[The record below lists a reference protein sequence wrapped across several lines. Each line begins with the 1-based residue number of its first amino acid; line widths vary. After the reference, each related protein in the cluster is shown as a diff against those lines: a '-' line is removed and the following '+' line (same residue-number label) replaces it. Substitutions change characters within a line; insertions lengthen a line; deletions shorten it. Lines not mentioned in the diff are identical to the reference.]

1 MLKEEKNDQMIIY
14 KDNNGETKVDV
25 KLYDE
30 TVWLSLG
37 QLVTLFGRDK
47 SVISRHLKN
56 IFKEG
61 ELEEKATVA
70 KFATVQVEGDKSV
83 TRQIEYYN
91 LDMIISVGYR
101 VNSKKAIDFRRWASG
116 VLKEYLL
123 KGYSINHKKIM
134 AKELDDLKQTVLLLS
149 NTLVNQNLVNE
160 TGSELLS
167 LIKAYAKTWDILVK
181 YDEDRLKYPENS
193 IKQST
198 ELKYEEAQKAISDLK
213 DQLSQQDEISELF
226 GRERESALSGIIGN
240 LYQTFDGEDLY
251 PSLHEKAAHLMY
263 FVIKDHPF
271 SDGNKRIG
279 CLLFLFFL
287 KLNNSSLTQ
296 ITPEALTA
304 LALLIAE
311 SDPTQKEIVIKLVVN
326 LMD

>member
-263 FVIKDHPF
+263 LWRV
-271 SDGNKRIG
+271 
-279 CLLFLFFL
+279 
-287 KLNNSSLTQ
+287 
-296 ITPEALTA
+296 
-304 LALLIAE
+304 
-311 SDPTQKEIVIKLVVN
+311 
-326 LMD
+326 